1 MLCNAGLAKSVCDAA
16 YRDNCL
22 YKITWATEDR
32 YVELL
37 RAYHLIRY
45 TLLACDHPELRPF
58 VTSEYL
64 ACTEEMHNGNFWL
77 RQFLSSTV
85 PPRLTFSMGLYEHNV
100 HRWRDPRGDNEWPIY
115 PTRLV
120 DKWRTTAAVLP
131 TMRDFHMCEV
141 VEICTKTNISIRPS
155 ARWIATEKVIADAAG
170 GERPLD
176 FDHGESQWVDEWY
189 TY

>member
-1 MLCNAGLAKSVCDAA
+1 LTLVEAQYGELPTLGERPALHLYLPRVLCNAGLAKSVCDAA

-100 HRWRDPRGDNEWPIY
+100 HRWRDSRGDNEWPIY
-115 PTRLV
+115 PTRCGQV
-120 DKWRTTAAVLP
+120 AHDRGGTSNDARLP
-131 TMRDFHMCEV
+131 YVRSGRDMYE
-141 VEICTKTNISIRPS
+141 
-155 ARWIATEKVIADAAG
+155 D
-170 GERPLD
+170 
-176 FDHGESQWVDEWY
+176 
-189 TY
+189 